1 MNKFNFDLINEYCE
15 SKQIPIDDKKREGLS
30 VFYEMLVEKNKVMN
44 LTGITE
50 WDDVVLRHFIDSLSL
65 VEILDLSNFQGK
77 VLDLGTGAGF
87 PGMPLKIL
95 YPEVEFVLFDSL
107 NKRIKFLDEVSTALS
122 LDKISLVHGR
132 AEEFARIP
140 EHRENYD
147 LVLSRAVANIS
158 TLSEYCLPFVKVG
171 GSFVSYKTEA
181 IDEELAESGKAISL
195 LGGKVENIVRFELP
209 HSDMKRSLLVIK
221 KEKACSK
228 KYPRKAGVPSKEP
241 LK

>member
-1 MNKFNFDLINEYCE
+1 MNKYNFDLINEYCE
-15 SKQIPIDDKKREGLS
+15 NKNILLDDKKREGLAT
-30 VFYEMLVEKNKVMN
+30 FYDMLVEKNKVMN

-65 VEILDLSNFQGK
+65 VECIDLSKFQGK

-95 YPEVEFVLFDSL
+95 YPDVEFVLFDSL
-107 NKRIKFLDEVSTALS
+107 NKRIKFLEDVSASLS
-122 LDKISLVHGR
+122 LKNISLIHGR
-132 AEEFARIP
+132 AEEFARKP
-140 EHRENYD
+140 EHRESYD

-181 IDEELAESGKAISL
+181 IDEELKESGRAVSL
-195 LGGKVENIVRFELP
+195 LGGEVNHIVRFELP
-209 HSDMKRSLLVIK
+209 HSDMKRSLLKI
-221 KEKACSK
+221 EKVKPCSK

>member
-1 MNKFNFDLINEYCE
+1 MNKYNFDLINEYCE
-15 SKQIPIDDKKREGLS
+15 KKNIPLDDKKREGLAT
-30 VFYEMLVEKNKVMN
+30 FYEMLVEKNKVMN

-65 VEILDLSNFQGK
+65 VESIDLSKFQGK
-77 VLDLGTGAGF
+77 ILDLGTGAGF

-95 YPEVEFVLFDSL
+95 YPDVEFVLFDSL
-107 NKRIKFLDEVSTALS
+107 NKRIKFLEDVSASLS
-122 LDKISLVHGR
+122 LKNISLIHGR
-132 AEEFARIP
+132 AEEFARKP
-140 EHRENYD
+140 EHRESYD

-181 IDEELAESGKAISL
+181 IDEELKESGRAVSL
-195 LGGKVENIVRFELP
+195 LGGEVNHIVRFELP
-209 HSDMKRSLLVIK
+209 HSDMKRSLLKI
-221 KEKACSK
+221 EKVKPCSK